1 MLWQKIFTMI
11 PFKSIMSKS
20 STSNDCLINNYDYNN
35 RQQEKQQNF
44 GYHYGRITDDFVALG
59 DISVDKDID
68 KLRDIIR
75 SLNLTLGRCLDA
87 TLQIGEGMRHRTK
100 IHMNILDGLDSCDGI
115 RGEVITQR
123 ALLGGITSL
132 KKACDSSDGSALE
145 FSRGRLVS
153 IPIEINNHLSAC

>member
-1 MLWQKIFTMI
+1 MLWQKIFTMV

-87 TLQIGEGMRHRTK
+87 TLVRV
-100 IHMNILDGLDSCDGI
+100 CDMGPKFAWI
-115 RGEVITQR
+115 YWME
-123 ALLGGITSL
+123 
-132 KKACDSSDGSALE
+132 
-145 FSRGRLVS
+145 LV
-153 IPIEINNHLSAC
+153 LVMV